1 MGMIIAF
8 LLFFIG
14 IYGLISRRNIVKSII
29 SFAIMQSA
37 IILYFLSAHHQNDAI
52 PPMLDSNG
60 AALPA
65 MADPLPQALMIAS
78 IVIGVSI
85 TAVGLTMFM
94 SLYYHYGTT
103 NWKKVAAKR
112 KEEKE

>member
-14 IYGLISRRNIVKSII
+14 IYGLIARRNIVKSII

-37 IILYFLSAHHQNDAI
+37 IILYFLSAHHQNGAI
-52 PPMLDSNG
+52 PPMLETG
-60 AALPA
+60 AALPS

-85 TAVGLTMFM
+85 PAVGLTMFM

-103 NWKKVAAKR
+103 NWAKVALKR

>member
-1 MGMIIAF
+1 MGMLVAF

-29 SFAIMQSA
+29 AFGIMGSA
-37 IILYFLSAHHQNDAI
+37 TILYFLSAHHQDHAI
-52 PPMLDSNG
+52 APMLHSDNG
-60 AALPA
+60 LISA

-78 IVIGVSI
+78 IIIGVSV

-103 NWKKVAAKR
+103 NWKKVALKR
-112 KEEKE
+112 REEK

>member
-8 LLFFIG
+8 LLFLIG
-14 IYGLISRRNIVKSII
+14 IYGLIARRNIVKSII

-37 IILYFLSAHHQNDAI
+37 IILYFLSAHHQNGAI
-52 PPMLDSNG
+52 PPMLERG
-60 AALPA
+60 APLPA

-103 NWKKVAAKR
+103 NWKKVALKR

>member
-14 IYGLISRRNIVKSII
+14 IYGLIARRNIVKSII

-37 IILYFLSAHHQNDAI
+37 IILYFLSAHHQNGAI
-52 PPMLDSNG
+52 PPMLEIG
-60 AALPA
+60 AALPS

-103 NWKKVAAKR
+103 NWEKVALKR

>member
-14 IYGLISRRNIVKSII
+14 IYGLIARRNIVKSII
-29 SFAIMQSA
+29 SFAVMQSA
-37 IILYFLSAHHQNDAI
+37 IILYFLSAHHQNGAI
-52 PPMLDSNG
+52 PPMLEAG

-103 NWKKVAAKR
+103 NWKKVALKR